1 MALPPNYI
9 PSRDRFPPPATRLPR
24 HVAPCGLKPGVR
36 SGARWRA
43 ASSRQG
49 PNLESQGSSPST
61 LQQAAARHSPAELR
75 ASPTPHVPY
84 VCVQVPTLHGALQEL
99 CYLAPRPYPS
109 SHQGPKPHFPSTPS
123 VPIAFS
129 EPIRP
134 ATIDPTSEA
143 CEARRSLAPLA
154 PAKTLAPSSRP
165 GPKPYFPSTP
175 SVPLACSEPTCRQ
188 TRCRG
193 KKVACAPGDAV
204 PDSMPIDGG

>member
-165 GPKPYFPSTP
+165 GPKPYFPST
-175 SVPLACSEPTCRQ
+175 
-188 TRCRG
+188 
-193 KKVACAPGDAV
+193 
-204 PDSMPIDGG
+204 